1 MLNLRAIFTIRK
13 TVAVKSPHL
22 ICNDGAFQ
30 HRGDLS
36 NGIRV
41 VKARDVVPRDD
52 TVRAG
57 KVVFQSTLDVLGKTV
72 ETLLVVQ
79 FGQLGS
85 ISDVSR
91 YAIRGEIAKRS
102 TTTAFSSVEFTV
114 RERKGRGEG
123 EKAIKMACTR
133 QNQHS
138 ATLTPHER
146 WLLNGRS
153 CTPH

>member
-1 MLNLRAIFTIRK
+1 MFGTGSSHAHVYYYYYGCKGIYQC
-13 TVAVKSPHL
+13 VKLQQQQIPHL
-22 ICNDGAFQ
+22 RCNHGAFQ

-36 NGIRV
+36 NGVRV
-41 VKARDVVPRDD
+41 VKARDVVPRDH

-57 KVVFQSTLDVLGKTV
+57 KVVFRSTLDVLGKTV

-114 RERKGRGEG
+114 REREGRGEG
-123 EKAIKMACTR
+123 ERESNK
-133 QNQHS
+133 
-138 ATLTPHER
+138 
-146 WLLNGRS
+146 NGMHPPKS
-153 CTPH
+153 T

>member
-22 ICNDGAFQ
+22 RCNHGAFQ

-36 NGIRV
+36 NGVRV
-41 VKARDVVPRDD
+41 VKARDVVPRDH

-57 KVVFQSTLDVLGKTV
+57 KVVFRSTLDVLGKTV

-102 TTTAFSSVEFTV
+102 TTTAFSSVVFTV
-114 RERKGRGEG
+114 RERGGGGEREREEGGGG
-123 EKAIKMACTR
+123 ESNK
-133 QNQHS
+133 
-138 ATLTPHER
+138 
-146 WLLNGRS
+146 NGMHPPKS
-153 CTPH
+153 I